1 MKSERYQI
9 LSLAYTGQLA
19 QEEAELRLR
28 MLGKRARRVYRLI
41 FFAAM
46 IVTAAAIIVVF
57 HLEDKIRLIALSA
70 LQAVEGSTIFREV
83 YLFCRRV
90 LDAL

>member
-19 QEEAELRLR
+19 QEEADLRLAS
-28 MLGKRARRVYRLI
+28 LGKRERRVFRLI
-41 FFAAM
+41 LSAAT
-46 IVTAAAIIVVF
+46 VAVVAAIIVVF
-57 HLEDKIRLIALSA
+57 HLEDKIRLIAMSA
-70 LQAVEGSTIFREV
+70 IGAVEGSTIFREV

-90 LDAL
+90 IDAL

>member
-1 MKSERYQI
+1 MKSERYEI

-19 QEEAELRLR
+19 QEEADLRLS
-28 MLGKRARRVYRLI
+28 MLGKRERRVFRLI
-41 FFAAM
+41 LFAAT
-46 IVTAAAIIVVF
+46 VVAVAAIVIVF
-57 HLEDKIRLIALSA
+57 HLEDKVRLIAMSA
-70 LQAVEGSTIFREV
+70 IGAVESSTIFREV